1 MSVAQQCVLAT
12 VSRATVYAH
21 QKFINDNA
29 SQQTTAMNKIAGLN
43 PDKSALD
50 TDLKAG
56 ADKAGA
62 GEGGKG
68 DFIGEASPGKV
79 QCKCLNCGHK

>member
-1 MSVAQQCVLAT
+1 
-12 VSRATVYAH
+12 
-21 QKFINDNA
+21 
-29 SQQTTAMNKIAGLN
+29 MNKIAGLD

-79 QCKCLNCGHK
+79 QCKCLNCGHKSVSGSMAAKRELRAAAYQ